1 MDVYSQASLEDG
13 FVVAEDP
20 GLLKLTHKVK
30 KVSEALDLV
39 PLYRRED
46 VEISVADA
54 IGKGLH
60 SMAKCLSDF
69 EGRPTGEKHDMD

>member
-1 MDVYSQASLEDG
+1 
-13 FVVAEDP
+13 
-20 GLLKLTHKVK
+20 
-30 KVSEALDLV
+30 
-39 PLYRRED
+39 

-69 EGRPTGEKHDMD
+69 EGRLAGEKHDKD